1 MKTYVFLYDGFA
13 DFEIAPLLLF
23 LREKTEVITFSFEK
37 GLQRSEE
44 QLKVVVDKSLDEINP
59 SDIDLLIIPGGNPE
73 PYSDRTDFH
82 NLLKKVNE
90 RGKLIAAICGGPG
103 FLAHA
108 ELLHGLK
115 IAHGYSPEDA
125 IRVFEGSE
133 ITDEDVVVEGNI
145 ITARGQAFAEF
156 AVEVYRAL
164 GFFADEAEANSTLD
178 WLKNKR

>member
-37 GLQRSEE
+37 GTQRSEE
-44 QLKVVVDKSLDEINP
+44 QLNVIVDQSISEVDPE
-59 SDIDLLIIPGGNPE
+59 DVDLLIIPGGNPE
-73 PYSDRTDFH
+73 PHKERTEFH
-82 NLLKKVNE
+82 ELLQDVHK

-108 ELLHGLK
+108 GLLNGLR

-125 IRVFEGSE
+125 AKVFEGSE
-133 ITDEDVVVEGNI
+133 ITDEDVIVEGNI

-164 GFFADEAEANSTLD
+164 GFFVNEEEARSTLD